1 MWLMWRRQKKGT
13 LWPWNLTNKDNRRN
27 GNTGQNQYWPAACKK
42 FERDCC
48 QAAGRKITIKEI
60 TDKAGVIRPT
70 FYNHFQ
76 DKFELIEWIIRTELL
91 EPVEPLIRNDMII
104 EAMVLL
110 FTNIEKDKA
119 FYSQLVKMEGS
130 VKFHDIAKN
139 VCGKYCLNWFKT
151 KAAEGFQNTN
161 GWRRRWYLPIMHS
174 PCVLQQR
181 NGSAWEWPSRRAK
194 WPKHIS
200 ICWPGLWSTL
210 SKNYKKNMRWHFE
223 WFVYEFIQITQN
235 V

>member
-1 MWLMWRRQKKGT
+1 MAIQGKTDIDQLLAKSLKEIAVRR
-13 LWPWNLTNKDNRRN
+13 PV
-27 GNTGQNQYWPAACKK
+27 
-42 FERDCC
+42 E
-48 QAAGRKITIKEI
+48 KITIKEI

-130 VKFHDIAKN
+130 VKFHDIAKKC
-139 VCGKYCLNWFKT
+139 VREVLL
-151 KAAEGFQNTN
+151 ELIQNESS
-161 GWRRRWYLPIMHS
+161 GRVSLIE
-174 PCVLQQR
+174 V
-181 NGSAWEWPSRRAK
+181 
-194 WPKHIS
+194 
-200 ICWPGLWSTL
+200 
-210 SKNYKKNMRWHFE
+210 F
-223 WFVYEFIQITQN
+223 
-235 V
+235 

>member
-1 MWLMWRRQKKGT
+1 MAIQGKTDIDQLLAKSLKEIAVRR
-13 LWPWNLTNKDNRRN
+13 PV
-27 GNTGQNQYWPAACKK
+27 
-42 FERDCC
+42 E
-48 QAAGRKITIKEI
+48 KITIKEI

-130 VKFHDIAKN
+130 VKFHDIAKKC
-139 VCGKYCLNWFKT
+139 VREVLL
-151 KAAEGFQNTN
+151 ELIQNESS
-161 GWRRRWYLPIMHS
+161 GRVS
-174 PCVLQQR
+174 
-181 NGSAWEWPSRRAK
+181 
-194 WPKHIS
+194 KH
-200 ICWPGLWSTL
+200 
-210 SKNYKKNMRWHFE
+210 
-223 WFVYEFIQITQN
+223 
-235 V
+235 

>member
-1 MWLMWRRQKKGT
+1 MAIQGKTDIDQLLAKSLKEIAVRR
-13 LWPWNLTNKDNRRN
+13 PV
-27 GNTGQNQYWPAACKK
+27 
-42 FERDCC
+42 E
-48 QAAGRKITIKEI
+48 KITIKEI

-119 FYSQLVKMEGS
+119 FYSQLVKMEGP

-139 VCGKYCLNWFKT
+139 VCGKYCLN
-151 KAAEGFQNTN
+151 
-161 GWRRRWYLPIMHS
+161 
-174 PCVLQQR
+174 
-181 NGSAWEWPSRRAK
+181 
-194 WPKHIS
+194 
-200 ICWPGLWSTL
+200 
-210 SKNYKKNMRWHFE
+210 
-223 WFVYEFIQITQN
+223 
-235 V
+235 

>member
-1 MWLMWRRQKKGT
+1 MAIQGKTDIDQLLAKSLKEIAVRR
-13 LWPWNLTNKDNRRN
+13 PV
-27 GNTGQNQYWPAACKK
+27 
-42 FERDCC
+42 E
-48 QAAGRKITIKEI
+48 KITIKEI

-130 VKFHDIAKN
+130 VKFHDIAKKC
-139 VCGKYCLNWFKT
+139 VREVLL
-151 KAAEGFQNTN
+151 ELIQNESS
-161 GWRRRWYLPIMHS
+161 GRVS
-174 PCVLQQR
+174 
-181 NGSAWEWPSRRAK
+181 
-194 WPKHIS
+194 KH
-200 ICWPGLWSTL
+200 
-210 SKNYKKNMRWHFE
+210 K
-223 WFVYEFIQITQN
+223 
-235 V
+235 